1 MVCQDG
7 GGLLVPNSIYTLYI
21 YLLYTNRKS
30 SPHNS
35 SVSVVT
41 RTTLII
47 VLGVSPVSKVSQH
60 SQLLSPVMADTR
72 PGAQSCERLDHDS

>member
-1 MVCQDG
+1 MVMVCQDG

-21 YLLYTNRKS
+21 YTYCTLTGSL
-30 SPHNS
+30 PLNS

-60 SQLLSPVMADTR
+60 SQLLSSVMAEHVQGTV
-72 PGAQSCERLDHDS
+72 A